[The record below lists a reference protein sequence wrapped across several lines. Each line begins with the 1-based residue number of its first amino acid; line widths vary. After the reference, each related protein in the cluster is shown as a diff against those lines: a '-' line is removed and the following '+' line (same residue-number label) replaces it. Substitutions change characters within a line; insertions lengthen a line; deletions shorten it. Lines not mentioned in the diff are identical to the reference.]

1 VIENN
6 QRQDV
11 HPLEE
16 ALGYQSLMQPPHKF
30 TADQIADKIGRGR
43 RYVFNRLK
51 LLDLTEAAREA
62 LYAEQIDATVAL
74 YLARVP
80 AALQPQALEELT
92 RRESGITARAAR
104 ELIEDQFMLHL
115 GDAPFDIK
123 SSSYIGVQQR
133 DGKTTHI
140 VGPITPCGAC
150 PKRTGAN
157 PDLFADVESKDMC
170 TDPQCYDAKRIAH
183 NDITINAARKK
194 MMRIIEGDEAK
205 KLMPHQYFKKPPE
218 YQRMD
223 ASLATCADDSYLTGF
238 ADIEF
243 PDDKQAEKTVRELIG
258 KDAAARGLAL
268 FIDPHTGN
276 AYEVMPNTVVAGA
289 LKKAGLLIEPKD
301 KTSTAAPANS
311 KYQNTTQAELQKK
324 REAEQAQREQDRA
337 IRRAIFDAVR
347 KKMHAAIDTCGGIP
361 TLEDVR
367 AIALALCQEY
377 SIANAL
383 LDLEL
388 CKPQLTEQQ
397 LANLDDLD
405 PPEILRIH
413 IAQLDAPA
421 LFKLMF
427 DATLADT
434 MNQTYW
440 GNNADDAPDPLAAA
454 AKRHNIDTALIASH
468 IKGVDKKSKSKNHA

>member
-1 VIENN
+1 
-6 QRQDV
+6 
-11 HPLEE
+11 
-16 ALGYQSLMQPPHKF
+16 
-30 TADQIADKIGRGR
+30 
-43 RYVFNRLK
+43 
-51 LLDLTEAAREA
+51 
-62 LYAEQIDATVAL
+62 
-74 YLARVP
+74 
-80 AALQPQALEELT
+80 
-92 RRESGITARAAR
+92 
-104 ELIEDQFMLHL
+104 
-115 GDAPFDIK
+115 
-123 SSSYIGVQQR
+123 
-133 DGKTTHI
+133 
-140 VGPITPCGAC
+140 
-150 PKRTGAN
+150 
-157 PDLFADVESKDMC
+157 
-170 TDPQCYDAKRIAH
+170 
-183 NDITINAARKK
+183 

-205 KLMPHQYFKKPPE
+205 KIMPHQYFKKPPE

-238 ADIEF
+238 ADVEF
-243 PDDKQAEKTVRELIG
+243 TDDKQAEKTVRELIG

-276 AYEVMPNTVVAGA
+276 AYEVIPDTVVASA

-337 IRRAIFDAVR
+337 IRRATFDAVR

-367 AIALALCQEY
+367 VIALALCQEY

-388 CKPQLTEQQ
+388 CKPQLTEEQQ
-397 LANLDDLD
+397 IAALDTTD
-405 PPEILRIH
+405 IMRIH
-413 IAQLDAPA
+413 IAQIDAPA

-434 MNQTYW
+434 INQTYW